1 MRASHCAPCLVCR
14 RSRSRCRRSQ
24 TVSDRLFQHVT
35 AKRAAAAAAAAG
47 PPPAAAGPP
56 PAGGGGAGSLQQQQ
70 QQPVAAG
77 GGQGQQPCGGGG
89 GGPAPGGGGGA
100 GPAPGGGGGAP
111 TPGGIGAGLA
121 AVAGGGGPAPG
132 GGGAAAGLVQPAP
145 LPTGLLSQSQ
155 AGILAAR
162 GLRADVVRNMVKEA
176 NVPCADADSDH
187 EAQCKLMVAVWAAEL
202 RRVAVDVRRLPDNV
216 RLWVMTAL
224 GVDASWSPTALQDGY
239 MTATLRLCAEAP
251 WATDPSQSH
260 GLLDPAR
267 VAALRLLESLTAAP
281 AAASDSRTRMAALLL
296 AMEFQLVDQ
305 ALQASG
311 RTFDDVVWS
320 GSTWSLQVKGGDG
333 GGSAGAA
340 APPGRHRADSAG
352 AI

>member
-1 MRASHCAPCLVCR
+1 
-14 RSRSRCRRSQ
+14 
-24 TVSDRLFQHVT
+24 
-35 AKRAAAAAAAAG
+35 
-47 PPPAAAGPP
+47 
-56 PAGGGGAGSLQQQQ
+56 
-70 QQPVAAG
+70 
-77 GGQGQQPCGGGG
+77 
-89 GGPAPGGGGGA
+89 
-100 GPAPGGGGGAP
+100 
-111 TPGGIGAGLA
+111 
-121 AVAGGGGPAPG
+121 
-132 GGGAAAGLVQPAP
+132 
-145 LPTGLLSQSQ
+145 
-155 AGILAAR
+155 
-162 GLRADVVRNMVKEA
+162 
-176 NVPCADADSDH
+176 
-187 EAQCKLMVAVWAAEL
+187 
-202 RRVAVDVRRLPDNV
+202 
-216 RLWVMTAL
+216 
-224 GVDASWSPTALQDGY
+224 

-340 APPGRHRADSAG
+340 APRAPPGRLRRRNLILPAEAQQWPEVPRRSWRG
-352 AI
+352 KC